1 MKRSLKYIF
10 ANSLFMRLF
19 IVILFAWSYLILSYG
34 NLGLFELIN
43 EQHTPI
49 LDPLFK
55 YVTHLGGGW
64 FALIVALLLFA
75 LKFRWGLIASI
86 CFLGSTGITQVLKR
100 WVFNWPRP
108 GAVYS
113 ETIDSMNLVEGVD
126 LHMQFSFPSGHT
138 TAAFSV
144 FCLLSLILSKKKYLG
159 FLFCFL
165 AILAGYSRAYLFQ
178 HFPNDILFGSLIG
191 TLTSVLVYSWLN
203 DKNFGNWGNKSLFK
217 KNT

>member
-1 MKRSLKYIF
+1 MKKSLKYIF

-64 FALIVALLLFA
+64 FAFVVALLLFA

-86 CFLGSTGITQVLKR
+86 CFLGSAGITQVLKR

-144 FCLLSLILSKKKYLG
+144 FLPFKSHTIQEKISWILILFS
-159 FLFCFL
+159 CNT
-165 AILAGYSRAYLFQ
+165 SRLQ
-178 HFPNDILFGSLIG
+178 
-191 TLTSVLVYSWLN
+191 
-203 DKNFGNWGNKSLFK
+203 
-217 KNT
+217 